1 MKKMDMKAD
10 CKTCRTSLADLLL
23 DESYAAAHPEV
34 AEHMAACAE
43 CRRELEELQATFA
56 LLDEWKAPEPSP
68 YFDTKLHA
76 RLREAQVSEPE
87 GFWSR
92 ARSFLTYST
101 GHRLRPV
108 LAGVMVVA
116 VMLAGGGTV
125 AGIYQHS
132 GTVAVQASPT
142 VNDLK
147 LLDNNAQAVQQMDQL
162 LDASDDS
169 SGPPSS

>member
-1 MKKMDMKAD
+1 MKNAKNNCTGMDEK
-10 CKTCRTSLADLLL
+10 LADMLF
-23 DESYAAAHPEV
+23 DPEAAPAKVQTHV
-34 AEHMAACAE
+34 AECDRCQTELAE
-43 CRRELEELQATFA
+43 LKATMD

-76 RLREAQVSEPE
+76 RQREAQATEPE

-92 ARSFLTYST
+92 TRAFLTYST
-101 GHRLRPV
+101 GHRLRPA
-108 LAGVMVVA
+108 LAGMMVVA
-116 VMLAGGGTV
+116 VMLAGGGTF
-125 AGIYQHS
+125 AGLYQHS
-132 GTVAVQASPT
+132 TPIAVQASPT

-162 LDASDDS
+162 LDGSDDS